1 MFSGSPLSTKC
12 NLPTPLPRT
21 HLSKPQSRDVVG
33 METWRSE
40 ASMADTVAMCDRHGS
55 LKGVFLEGRSLC
67 GRKSPAR
74 RSEGGQSPACHFLD
88 VA

>member
-1 MFSGSPLSTKC
+1 MT
-12 NLPTPLPRT
+12 
-21 HLSKPQSRDVVG
+21 
-33 METWRSE
+33 
-40 ASMADTVAMCDRHGS
+40 DTVAMCDRHGS